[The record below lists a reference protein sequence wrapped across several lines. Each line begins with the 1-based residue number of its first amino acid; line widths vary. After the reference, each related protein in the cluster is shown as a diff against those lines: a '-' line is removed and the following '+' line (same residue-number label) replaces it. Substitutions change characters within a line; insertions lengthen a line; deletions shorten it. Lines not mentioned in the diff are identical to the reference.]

1 MTKTEVNNR
10 IVAEARI
17 KIAEAGLEQGLDI
30 YPVTNTFTRR
40 PRYWNDGNISYFKVQ
55 MWDLN
60 KLSEED
66 ISKELDLRISA
77 ARAHFGM

>member
-1 MTKTEVNNR
+1 MTKTEINNR

-17 KIAEAGLEQGLDI
+17 KIAEAGLEQRLDI

-40 PRYWNDGNISYFKVQ
+40 PRYWNDGNISYFKVH

-60 KLSEED
+60 KLSVED
-66 ISKELDLRISA
+66 ISKELDSRISA